1 MLCFE
6 KEEERG
12 ERRGER
18 GDDRRSSELSFVEAL
33 NKGAGKMI

>member
-18 GDDRRSSELSFVEAL
+18 GEGRGETTVEARSYL
-33 NKGAGKMI
+33 L

>member
-1 MLCFE
+1 VLCFE

-18 GDDRRSSELSFVEAL
+18 GEGRGETTVEARSYL
-33 NKGAGKMI
+33 L

>member
-1 MLCFE
+1 LRR
-6 KEEERG
+6 KRRGERG
-12 ERRGER
+12 EGRGER